1 MKEKPREKLTR
12 LGAQGLKDNELLAL
26 LLRTGYKGKNV
37 SVLADEILAK
47 YPLTE
52 LLKLTYGELSA
63 LKGVGKSKAAGIIAG
78 HEFSKRTINRPDK
91 VIISK
96 PQDVLVLL
104 HGIRAKQ
111 KEHFVVLYLN
121 ARNELIHKEYIS
133 IGILN
138 ASIVHPREVFAPAI
152 EHLAS
157 SIIVAHN
164 HPSGD
169 TTPSEDDNKLT
180 KRLIE
185 SGKLLGIEVL
195 DHIIVSEKEHF
206 SFTSGADNLFC
217 ASNE

>member
-1 MKEKPREKLTR
+1 MQEKPREKLTR
-12 LGAQGLKDNELLAL
+12 LGAQGLKDKELLAL

-37 SVLADEILAK
+37 AVLADEIIGK
-47 YPLTE
+47 YPLIE
-52 LLKLTYGELSA
+52 LLKLTFEELSA

-78 HEFSKRTINRPDK
+78 HELAKRSTDK
-91 VIISK
+91 TDKIIISK
-96 PQDVLVLL
+96 PQDVLIQL
-104 HGIRAKQ
+104 HDIRTKQ

-121 ARNELIHKEYIS
+121 ARNELLHKEFIS

-152 EHLAS
+152 ERLAS

-169 TTPSEDDNKLT
+169 TTPSEDDRKLT

-195 DHIIVSEKEHF
+195 DHVIVSEREHF
-206 SFTSGADNLFC
+206 SFTS
-217 ASNE
+217 NE